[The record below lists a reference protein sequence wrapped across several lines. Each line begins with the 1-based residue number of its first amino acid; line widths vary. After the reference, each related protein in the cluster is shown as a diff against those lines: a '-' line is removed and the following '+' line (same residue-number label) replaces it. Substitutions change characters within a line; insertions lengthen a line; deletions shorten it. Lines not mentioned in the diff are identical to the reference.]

1 MSFEFHNLKTT
12 ELKPGEF
19 LKELFKDKDQV
30 LFIKNINQN
39 RMYKMF
45 YKLDDDNKDVF
56 LFIDQNDLHVAKESN
71 IRFTRTGRFEEVIY
85 GGRPL
90 TSYEQINTKVVSLKL
105 SNENKRY
112 SVPAGYFDVL
122 IVSNNKIYM
131 ITKDQFNSLLIT
143 FSVLGISDNY
153 WLELR
158 DTEQDMR
165 EDADKGYEAN
175 KNAVVGLKDIHMIG
189 VEQYRHT
196 PEYYEIPD
204 AEYVDVEVV
213 E

>member
-1 MSFEFHNLKTT
+1 M
-12 ELKPGEF
+12 F

-45 YKLDDDNKDVF
+45 YKLDNDNKDVF

-85 GGRPL
+85 GGQPL

-122 IVSNNKIYM
+122 IVANNKIYM

-189 VEQYRHT
+189 VEQDRHT